1 VEALVARLR
10 RMATLGVTTVEVK
23 SGYGLEPEHERK
35 QLRAIARAAA
45 SRDVPAV
52 VPTFLALHA
61 LPPSADRAAYVTR
74 VARELVPE
82 VAREGLARFVD
93 AYVDANA
100 FTVEEARAV
109 GEAAR
114 GRGLGM
120 RLHVGQ
126 FADIGGAEL
135 AAELGAIVNTAHV
148 FGTSATPVT
157 QLTDAVG
164 SFAGLAEAAGVGL
177 AIEFVPG
184 TGIPDLAT
192 ATAIVTAVGTRRVG
206 IMFDTWHFYRSGG
219 TLDDLA
225 AVPAEHIVAINL
237 SDATAADLGG
247 GHVPGTNRRLPGDGD
262 LPLAHM
268 LTLLLAGR
276 PGLRAAVEAPT
287 AELRGLSLPRAA
299 LRARQALSALVDQVS

>member
-1 VEALVARLR
+1 MTPGQPELELCYLTLRSPPLAAYLEAAAGAGFDTVTMSPAMAEDAGWPRRGGRETAERVAAAGLRVSVVDPLVAG
-10 RMATLGVTTVEVK
+10 MPG
-23 SGYGLEPEHERK
+23 
-35 QLRAIARAAA
+35 
-45 SRDVPAV
+45 V
-52 VPTFLALHA
+52 VPR
-61 LPPSADRAAYVTR
+61 PEADPAHLRMLEYS
-74 VARELVPE
+74 ARECL
-82 VAREGLARFVD
+82 
-93 AYVDANA
+93 
-100 FTVEEARAV
+100 
-109 GEAAR
+109 
-114 GRGLGM
+114 
-120 RLHVGQ
+120 
-126 FADIGGAEL
+126 EL
-135 AAELGAIVNTAHV
+135 AAELGAIVNAAHV

-192 ATAIVTAVGTRRVG
+192 ATAIVTAVGTGRAG

-219 TLDDLA
+219 TLEDLA

-247 GHVPGTNRRLPGDGD
+247 GHVPGTSRRLPGDGD
-262 LPLAHM
+262 LPLAQM

-287 AELRGLSLPRAA
+287 AELRGLPLPQAA
-299 LRARQALSALVDQVS
+299 LLARQALSALVDQVR

>member
-1 VEALVARLR
+1 MSPAMAEDAGWPRRGGRETAERVAAAGLRVSIVDPLVAG
-10 RMATLGVTTVEVK
+10 MPG
-23 SGYGLEPEHERK
+23 
-35 QLRAIARAAA
+35 
-45 SRDVPAV
+45 V
-52 VPTFLALHA
+52 VPR
-61 LPPSADRAAYVTR
+61 PEADPAHLRMLEYS
-74 VARELVPE
+74 ARECL
-82 VAREGLARFVD
+82 
-93 AYVDANA
+93 
-100 FTVEEARAV
+100 
-109 GEAAR
+109 
-114 GRGLGM
+114 
-120 RLHVGQ
+120 
-126 FADIGGAEL
+126 EL